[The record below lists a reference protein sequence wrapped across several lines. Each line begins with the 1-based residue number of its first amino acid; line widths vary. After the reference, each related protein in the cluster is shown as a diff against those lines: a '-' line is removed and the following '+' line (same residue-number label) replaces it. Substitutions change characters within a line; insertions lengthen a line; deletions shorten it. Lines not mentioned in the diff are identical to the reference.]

1 WHLRDHIRE
10 GEDLNTAIYS
20 TLRISGKGII
30 FNAMS
35 VIIGFTVLTISS
47 FLPVYFFGFLI
58 VMSISMC
65 LFGALAILPALV
77 SWVDP
82 KFLHR

>member
-1 WHLRDHIRE
+1 ME
-10 GEDLNTAIYS
+10 EAIFS

-30 FNAMS
+30 FNAFS
-35 VIIGFTVLTISS
+35 VIIGFTVLTLSE

-77 SWVDP
+77 SWLKP
-82 KFLHR
+82 KFLYNQE